1 MSHEP
6 TTTIGTARAAV
17 DDFIAAW
24 NAHSPDA
31 VRSVFAADGVL
42 YDPTALDGIT
52 GPAIAESVRQVLERL
67 PDIAFVLG
75 SVLEADGGRV
85 AFEWRM
91 TATAVSPDGRRIP
104 LALTGC
110 DVCRTKDG
118 KLAELRGYFDRAR
131 ILEQLNARP
140 AA

>member
-1 MSHEP
+1 MSQAA
-6 TTTIGTARAAV
+6 TTTIGTARTAV
-17 DDFIAAW
+17 DDFVAAW
-24 NAHSPDA
+24 NAHDPDA
-31 VRSVFAADGVL
+31 VRSVFTADGVL
-42 YDPTALDGIT
+42 YDPATPDGLT
-52 GPAIAESVRQVLERL
+52 GPAIAASVRQVLERF

-91 TATAVSPDGRRIP
+91 TATAATLDGRRIP
-104 LALTGC
+104 VALIGC

-131 ILEQLNARP
+131 LLEQLNARP